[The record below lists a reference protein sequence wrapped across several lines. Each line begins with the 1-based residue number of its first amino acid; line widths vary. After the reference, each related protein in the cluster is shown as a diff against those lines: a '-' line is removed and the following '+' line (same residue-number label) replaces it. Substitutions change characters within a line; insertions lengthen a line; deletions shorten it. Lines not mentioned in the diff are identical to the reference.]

1 MDTTDTTSTE
11 TDILIVDTDS
21 DQTEPES
28 FGKEVT
34 KTLVTSTATSA
45 GVFAGFVVIA
55 LVTPKVKTWF
65 DNRKS
70 KKNDAEVIDPEVV
83 EVVTETPAAEK

>member
-1 MDTTDTTSTE
+1 MDTTDTTST
-11 TDILIVDTDS
+11 DTVIIDADT

-34 KTLVTSTATSA
+34 KTLITSTATSA

-55 LVTPKVKTWF
+55 LATPKVKAWF
-65 DNRKS
+65 DKRK
-70 KKNDAEVIDPEVV
+70 KTDAVDGEVVIDVPETAS
-83 EVVTETPAAEK
+83 TESN